1 MNEPAASAASWQ
13 AVHSRPAKAQ
23 RRDPRKSKRGAFSR
37 RLSRAQWSRGGEAA
51 HAEGATIVGVFGG
64 GGEQRRVSAAAGC
77 VTGGAEEVA
86 ATQSKI
92 HPANSPAS
100 SRVRPLAR
108 PSHPAIP
115 PRLIKTRGP
124 PPYTPRP
131 RPRTARGPRACAA
144 GCRAVRPFSN
154 GRQGGAPSFAA
165 ATPCMQNASPL
176 HGSSGEP
183 GTGRPHARHRE
194 RLRLRGGG
202 RGKQTRTRRTSG
214 KNTAPARAP
223 SRRDRHALLGMCQAL
238 AQSQGARAP
247 PNPLVATRAG
257 GGDSFS
263 NARQHQKDLPH
274 VPLFCAGA
282 TAAVAVAPAAA
293 SAASIIERAMA
304 SSRSTWAPAFVAG
317 RSYHQDKHSSG
328 TTCLSVSTSCSNQS
342 TPSWVARWAGG
353 KSFCGKVIADR
364 CVLHVRCARRERAR
378 VDAQKRLGIVHKP
391 CRAKQTCSLLIDG
404 LHPHAANAL
413 RPPRE

>member
-257 GGDSFS
+257 GGTASVTRGS
-263 NARQHQKDLPH
+263 TKKICPTYRCSAPGPPRRWRWRRRRQAR
-274 VPLFCAGA
+274 
-282 TAAVAVAPAAA
+282 
-293 SAASIIERAMA
+293 RA
-304 SSRSTWAPAFVAG
+304 SSSGPWRAAGQPGRRRLWRVEAIIRINIPPARPVYQCPLPVRTSRLRRGWHAG
-317 RSYHQDKHSSG
+317 PAGS
-328 TTCLSVSTSCSNQS
+328 
-342 TPSWVARWAGG
+342 PSVAR
-353 KSFCGKVIADR
+353 
-364 CVLHVRCARRERAR
+364 
-378 VDAQKRLGIVHKP
+378 
-391 CRAKQTCSLLIDG
+391 
-404 LHPHAANAL
+404 
-413 RPPRE
+413 